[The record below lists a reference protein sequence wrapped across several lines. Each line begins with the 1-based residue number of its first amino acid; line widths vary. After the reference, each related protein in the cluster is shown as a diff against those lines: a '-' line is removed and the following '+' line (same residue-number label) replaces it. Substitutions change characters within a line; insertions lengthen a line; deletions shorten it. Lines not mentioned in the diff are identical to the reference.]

1 MQLEQARINV
11 QSAQDSLNLLND
23 QIANT
28 TITAPV
34 DGLVMTRSVD
44 PGDIVNPSTELLS
57 LARLND
63 LTITVYIPEE
73 SYGNIK
79 LGETATVGMD
89 AFPGETFTG
98 AVVYISKQPEFL
110 PRTTQTVS
118 ASKSTVYAVQLKL
131 NDATG
136 KVKSGMPADVT
147 FVLK

>member
-1 MQLEQARINV
+1 MQLEKARINV
-11 QSAQDSLNLLND
+11 QSAQANLDLLND
-23 QIANT
+23 QIGKM

-63 LTITVYIPEE
+63 LTITVYIPES
-73 SYGNIK
+73 SYKNIT
-79 LGETATVGMD
+79 LGETANVAVD
-89 AFPGETFTG
+89 AFPGQTFTA
-98 AVVYISKQPEFL
+98 AVVYISSQPEFL

-118 ASKSTVYAVQLKL
+118 ASQSTVYAVQLKL

-136 KVKSGMPADVT
+136 KVKSGMPADVS